1 MVCEQKMEMLVKAN
15 PNVVSCR
22 FLGQT
27 PLHLALD
34 AGKTWYEVKGLTSA
48 NRRLLLLRK
57 RDPTTKLYPFQMAA
71 MKRDLTIDDKA
82 RLAFKAQLLYP

>member
-1 MVCEQKMEMLVKAN
+1 MEMLVKAN
-15 PNVVSCR
+15 PNAVSCR
-22 FLGQT
+22 FLGRT

-48 NRRLLLLRK
+48 NRRLLRK
-57 RDPTTKLYPFQMAA
+57 RDPTTKLHPFQMAA